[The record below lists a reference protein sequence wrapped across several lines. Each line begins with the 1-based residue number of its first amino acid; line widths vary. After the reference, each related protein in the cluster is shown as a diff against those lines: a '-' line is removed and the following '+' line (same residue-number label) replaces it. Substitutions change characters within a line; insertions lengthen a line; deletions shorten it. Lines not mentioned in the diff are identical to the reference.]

1 MKRYLIVV
9 VVIGLILN
17 ECHSLCAQ
25 DGSAKKK
32 QEVFFGMGP
41 TAYKGDLSDGFNKW
55 TMSMHLGIKFNRW
68 NKINGNFLLTIG
80 SVTGQNIGYAFDDG
94 NLPAPSPNRFFKTNV
109 ASINYE
115 VHYNFINKENLKVY
129 ASQGMGILRFQP
141 EDEFGEGL
149 VDQVFTR
156 AANETYGNITLILP
170 TQIGVQYTLPNEF
183 SVGLQLG
190 FTNTLSDYID
200 NISSWSSSS
209 GQDNIFS
216 YRFLVYIPV
225 RY

>member
-1 MKRYLIVV
+1 MKGFLII
-9 VVIGLILN
+9 IGIASLMLN
-17 ECHSLCAQ
+17 DVHKSYAQ
-25 DGSAKKK
+25 TVKAKKK
-32 QEVFFGMGP
+32 QELFFGMGP

-55 TMSMHLGIKFNRW
+55 SMSMHLGIKFNRW

-80 SVTGQNIGYAFDDG
+80 SVTGQNVGYAFDDG
-94 NLPAPSPNRFFKTNV
+94 NLPSPSPNRFFKTNI

-115 VHYNFINKENLKVY
+115 VHYNFINKEKLKVY
-129 ASQGMGILRFQP
+129 ASQGIGILRFQP
-141 EDEFGEGL
+141 QDEFGAGL

-156 AANETYGNITLILP
+156 AVNETYGNITLILP
-170 TQIGVQYTLPNEF
+170 TQLGVQYTLPNEY
-183 SVGLQLG
+183 SVGVQVG

-216 YRFLVYIPV
+216 YRFQVYIPV